1 MVKPGHATCELCG
14 KQFNSRQ
21 SKWMHKQRS
30 HPSGT
35 IDNEDILNRM
45 AVIRERI
52 SDLHTELVGLEN
64 KYMIMNNN
72 KQDMVDNNNNDIDID
87 IDIDDDD
94 DTSVTIAH
102 PPHPHEHAPASPDI
116 VSTTRLSV
124 EQLIRHWTEQ

>member
-1 MVKPGHATCELCG
+1 MPKPGHATCELCG

-35 IDNEDILNRM
+35 MDNKDILNRM
-45 AVIRERI
+45 IVIRERI
-52 SDLHTELVGLEN
+52 SDLQDELVGLAN
-64 KYMIMNNN
+64 KYMGMNNN
-72 KQDMVDNNNNDIDID
+72 NDDNNNNDIDID

-94 DTSVTIAH
+94 DTSVTIAHPH